1 MSMAYTE
8 SAEHDAK
15 TISPTSENFPP
26 SLDTSSQVGASRS
39 TPPTPGGG
47 VVAEGSARAREAT
60 THASPSASVKAADA
74 SSSARSRGAAA
85 PARRRGRRSASRRRV
100 VPIPDAREM
109 RRCESCRR
117 RHTLSRAHASCR
129 NRTPPSRPRDTR
141 MSYRACLVSPARAP
155 TRALVPRPRD
165 IGLGR
170 NVFDVRAFHSLI
182 AESRNRD
189 QRMVSAVSADK
200 GCFV

>member
-1 MSMAYTE
+1 MA
-8 SAEHDAK
+8 AD
-15 TISPTSENFPP
+15 
-26 SLDTSSQVGASRS
+26 G
-39 TPPTPGGG
+39 
-47 VVAEGSARAREAT
+47 GSA
-60 THASPSASVKAADA
+60 SLG
-74 SSSARSRGAAA
+74 SSARDANTASLVRRLVRATLTKHGAGATPDA
-85 PARRRGRRSASRRRV
+85 DVDRLLDDVSCPFLTRARCDDASRAVDAILSPGLTRAVRIERLRV
-100 VPIPDAREM
+100 DHETIE
-109 RRCESCRR
+109 
-117 RHTLSRAHASCR
+117 
-129 NRTPPSRPRDTR
+129 